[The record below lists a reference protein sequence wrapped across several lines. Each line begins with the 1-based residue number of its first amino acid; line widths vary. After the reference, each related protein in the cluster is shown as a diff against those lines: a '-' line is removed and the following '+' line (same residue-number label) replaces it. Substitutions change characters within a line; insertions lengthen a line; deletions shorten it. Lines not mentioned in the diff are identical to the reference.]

1 MVLVNRTG
9 TFPLTLAKFMSTAQT
24 TTVCLES
31 PNLLLHGEHT
41 SALHLL
47 FPVRCGITCSS
58 CFSFGLLWIP
68 KPPCS
73 AISFGVDEL
82 LSDGA
87 ASSSPPPPPPPPVDE
102 VVLAEQVVGVLRRWM
117 IKWFWNRA
125 TLHNFRMMSVILRS
139 ESFFLLKIC
148 TKVWNLPP
156 SGIII
161 SSLQVLFSPES
172 HVSQSLSS
180 EPVW

>member
-1 MVLVNRTG
+1 MHLEVLKYAFARTQEHEASWVLFAIAFYFPPTQQLQMVLVNRTG

-47 FPVRCGITCSS
+47 FPVHHGITCLS
-58 CFSFGLLWIP
+58 CFSFGLLWTP

-87 ASSSPPPPPPPPVDE
+87 ASPSPPPPPPP
-102 VVLAEQVVGVLRRWM
+102 A
-117 IKWFWNRA
+117 FS
-125 TLHNFRMMSVILRS
+125 T
-139 ESFFLLKIC
+139 
-148 TKVWNLPP
+148 
-156 SGIII
+156 SG
-161 SSLQVLFSPES
+161 
-172 HVSQSLSS
+172 
-180 EPVW
+180 